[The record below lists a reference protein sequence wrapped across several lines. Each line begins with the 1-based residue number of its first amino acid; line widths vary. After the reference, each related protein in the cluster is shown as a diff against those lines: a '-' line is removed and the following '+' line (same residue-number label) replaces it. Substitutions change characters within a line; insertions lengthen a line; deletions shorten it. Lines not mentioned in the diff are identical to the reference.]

1 MHTVG
6 VPAVAYRFA
15 KIVKIVSYVAR
26 RMYVDVCLSEAI
38 QTLNNTATEY
48 NIKSK
53 LQSEF
58 RTNISVSQHTDM

>member
-1 MHTVG
+1 MHIHTVH

-15 KIVKIVSYVAR
+15 KIVSYVA

>member
-1 MHTVG
+1 MHIHTVH

-15 KIVKIVSYVAR
+15 KIVSYVAR